1 MGHFKEQL
9 THTPIPLA
17 VGSLFRPARTALS
30 VLCALTNI
38 ARNWVIRMFRS
49 TSFWCV
55 QRAPLYV
62 DVSPLTTRHLS
73 QMEAISANVVPK
85 LLSVP
90 RPFLVLLVLL
100 AIVCA
105 DADWIF
111 ATRAPL
117 SLQRPTLP
125 GIGRL
130 YRYQEAG

>member
-1 MGHFKEQL
+1 
-9 THTPIPLA
+9 
-17 VGSLFRPARTALS
+17 
-30 VLCALTNI
+30 
-38 ARNWVIRMFRS
+38 MFRS

-62 DVSPLTTRHLS
+62 DVPPLTARHLS
-73 QMEAISANVVPK
+73 QMETISANVVPK

-90 RPFLVLLVLL
+90 RQFLVLLGIL
-100 AIVCA
+100 AIVCT

-111 ATRAPL
+111 ATRASL
-117 SLQRPTLP
+117 SPQRPKPL